1 MTKGSRVQGA
11 EGSRGGKT
19 ENKDEGKRS
28 TDGFISVPPM
38 KVNGVEG
45 SGHVPKNSP
54 TLDPSNP

>member
-19 ENKDEGKRS
+19 ENKDEEKRS
-28 TDGFISVPPM
+28 TDGCISVPPM

-45 SGHVPKNSP
+45 
-54 TLDPSNP
+54 